1 MDKAM
6 CKRTIAVYQAQ
17 PGCNK
22 PVWFK
27 SNTVHV
33 WLPMFGWFLGPMSGR
48 TYHTSWSS
56 GHRAIGQTTT
66 NHKLGIS
73 YRMAPHSCKWVY
85 KPWNIKTSS
94 WNIYHKHHGF
104 FATVKALYASRNQ
117 RGPLNPVEIG
127 WGSPRKARLHRPRSR
142 MAWDRLPK
150 YQRKH
155 RMGPPGLVP
164 RKHSSWNNS
173 G

>member
-73 YRMAPHSCKWVY
+73 YRMAPPVVS
-85 KPWNIKTSS
+85 
-94 WNIYHKHHGF
+94 GF
-104 FATVKALYASRNQ
+104 INHEITKLVREISTINTMFFSPLLRRYASRNQ

>member
-73 YRMAPHSCKWVY
+73 YRMAPPSCKWVY
-85 KPWNIKTSS
+85 KPWNNKTSS
-94 WNIYHKHHGF
+94 WNIYHKHHVF
-104 FATVKALYASRNQ
+104 FATVKALRFTQPTGAVKSCRNRLGIPTQSTSASPQIKDGLRSSSEVPKKTQ
-117 RGPLNPVEIG
+117 DGA
-127 WGSPRKARLHRPRSR
+127 PRTSTKKTQF
-142 MAWDRLPK
+142 MK
-150 YQRKH
+150 
-155 RMGPPGLVP
+155 
-164 RKHSSWNNS
+164 
-173 G
+173 